1 MERHVFR
8 DMGSD
13 TRLCVNDFLKN
24 HFFRLG
30 FGGVHD
36 ADPFHRISSL
46 ERFGSSCCLGS
57 GRDDGFQ
64 PALRGILDLGQ
75 MLKERAV
82 LDHDAEQN

>member
-1 MERHVFR
+1 MY
-8 DMGSD
+8 
-13 TRLCVNDFLKN
+13 LCYPLSEDDFLED

-30 FGGVHD
+30 FAGVHD

-46 ERFGSSCCLGS
+46 ERFGSSRCLDS